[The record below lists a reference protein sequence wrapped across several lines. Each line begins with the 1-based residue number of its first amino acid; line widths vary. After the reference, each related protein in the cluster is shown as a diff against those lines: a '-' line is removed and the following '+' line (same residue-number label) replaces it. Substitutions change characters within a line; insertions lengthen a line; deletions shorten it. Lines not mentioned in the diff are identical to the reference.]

1 MIIEQEI
8 SSELRTRAADRQS
21 GLLLMVVG
29 ASALFWG
36 IVYILLA

>member
-1 MIIEQEI
+1 MIEREIASEQLEQGA
-8 SSELRTRAADRQS
+8 SAQS
-21 GLLLMVVG
+21 GLLLIVVG

>member
-1 MIIEQEI
+1 MIERDIASDLLEGDED
-8 SSELRTRAADRQS
+8 EGS
-21 GLLLMVVG
+21 GLLLIVVG